1 MNKYLFIGGCSI
13 AGGILYNSVQNLKI
27 DPNYDEYNRNIGYRK
42 MACENAL
49 HDLRAE
55 RDYIMNEMIYAT

>member
-27 DPNYDEYNRNIGYRK
+27 DPNYDEYNRNIFNLGILNGFTLGIVVYYTKSTTIR
-42 MACENAL
+42 
-49 HDLRAE
+49 
-55 RDYIMNEMIYAT
+55 